1 MSTIKNEQ
9 KHCQHLTPYRLHSI
23 SQNFEEA
30 EQLLCSVGGNRR
42 FGTGEKCKS
51 TAAQTRVVCTVK
63 LYQVDISDPIP
74 ASGAASSP
82 CTMKRPRCFSAA
94 LGSHT
99 TPEGQQ
105 PVEGVGLAAAL
116 PSREAVQA
124 LPPGRSGLQEKQG
137 QQSCTK
143 CCFSNVR
150 LQVQDARAWLF
161 NSVWC
166 SQDKAR
172 S

>member
-30 EQLLCSVGGNRR
+30 EQLLCSVGGNRC

-137 QQSCTK
+137 QHLALS
-143 CCFSNVR
+143 
-150 LQVQDARAWLF
+150 AAP
-161 NSVWC
+161 
-166 SQDKAR
+166 AM
-172 S
+172 

>member
-30 EQLLCSVGGNRR
+30 EQLLCSVGGNRC

-99 TPEGQQ
+99 TPKDNS
-105 PVEGVGLAAAL
+105 LW
-116 PSREAVQA
+116 REW
-124 LPPGRSGLQEKQG
+124 
-137 QQSCTK
+137 
-143 CCFSNVR
+143 
-150 LQVQDARAWLF
+150 AWLQHCLPGKLF
-161 NSVWC
+161 KLSH
-166 SQDKAR
+166 QGALGFRR
-172 S
+172 SKGNMLH